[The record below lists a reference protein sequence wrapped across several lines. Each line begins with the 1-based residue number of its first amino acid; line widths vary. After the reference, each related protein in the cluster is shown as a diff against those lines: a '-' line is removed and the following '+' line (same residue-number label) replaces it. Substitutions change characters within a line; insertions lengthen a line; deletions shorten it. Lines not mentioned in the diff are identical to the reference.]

1 MDRVRRVTSGDTQ
14 GISAYTAGPEDAA
27 FGMVIVQ
34 EIFGVNAHIR
44 SVVDRYAEAGYRA
57 TAPAIFDRIEP
68 GVELDYDEDGLKR
81 GIELATSLDTSQT
94 LADIQS
100 ALDELA
106 RPSGVVGYCYG
117 GSMAWLAASA
127 TSARA
132 AVGYYGGRIVDSLD
146 DEPKIPVLLHFG
158 ERDTSIPLDDV
169 TTIRA
174 RYPEVPVYT
183 YDAEHGFNCD
193 ARGSYNE
200 QAATLARQRTM
211 DFFAEHLS
219 AS

>member
-1 MDRVRRVTSGDTQ
+1 MDRIRRVTSGDTQ

-57 TAPAIFDRIEP
+57 TAPAIFDRIET
-68 GVELDYDEDGLKR
+68 GVELDYDEAGLER

-100 ALDELA
+100 ALDEFA

-127 TSARA
+127 TSALIDQISRFDAFTPDNDPHGEHDFGCIDIGKQKFFWKIDYFDLKLERHSPDA
-132 AVGYYGGRIVDSLD
+132 ANTDSTHR
-146 DEPKIPVLLHFG
+146 VL
-158 ERDTSIPLDDV
+158 TV
-169 TTIRA
+169 M
-174 RYPEVPVYT
+174 
-183 YDAEHGFNCD
+183 
-193 ARGSYNE
+193 
-200 QAATLARQRTM
+200 LAS
-211 DFFAEHLS
+211 EY
-219 AS
+219 